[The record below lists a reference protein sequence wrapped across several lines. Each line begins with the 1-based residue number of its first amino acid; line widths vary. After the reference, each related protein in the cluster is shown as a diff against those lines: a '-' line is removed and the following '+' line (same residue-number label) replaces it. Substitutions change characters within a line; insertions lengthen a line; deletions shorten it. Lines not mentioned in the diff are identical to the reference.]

1 MPHIES
7 ELSKVQGAKCFAT
20 FDLSSVYWQMK
31 LDESSQE
38 CQSFITPN
46 GIYTPTRVLH
56 GTRNGVSHM
65 QAGIQGILEP
75 LIQSLLVWLDDLLVH
90 APDEKA
96 LLTLLRLFLEI
107 CRDANIKFHPG
118 KCDLFARTVRWCGRL
133 IRAMGSS
140 SIPDASRG
148 YEICRCRKLEPI
160 SNSSYVH

>member
-56 GTRNGVSHM
+56 GTRNAVSHI
-65 QAGIQGILEP
+65 QSGIQGILEP
-75 LIQSLLVWLDDLLVH
+75 LSQSLLVWLDNLLVH

-107 CRDANIKFHPG
+107 CRDANIKLHPG
-118 KCDLFARTVRWCGRL
+118 KFDLFARTVRWCGRL
-133 IRAMGSS
+133 ITGYGVKFDPR
-140 SIPDASRG
+140 RVQG
-148 YEICRCRKLEPI
+148 YEICRCRKLERI